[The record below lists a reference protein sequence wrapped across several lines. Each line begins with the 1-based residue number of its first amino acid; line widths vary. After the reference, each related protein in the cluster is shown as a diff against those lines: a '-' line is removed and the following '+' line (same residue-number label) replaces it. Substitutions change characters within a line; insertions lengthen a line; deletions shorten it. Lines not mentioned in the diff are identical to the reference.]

1 MHRARLNSIHL
12 LSSCQYPALRLQTT
26 SLGSARDLTFSLERV
41 FFADGRYSAWTKNAV
56 GQKWAGHFSAAQM
69 IGVIL

>member
-1 MHRARLNSIHL
+1 M
-12 LSSCQYPALRLQTT
+12 RLQTT

-56 GQKWAGHFSAAQM
+56 GRPFFRRTNDWSHPLIMHLDTIEIKGALDFE
-69 IGVIL
+69 

>member
-1 MHRARLNSIHL
+1 M
-12 LSSCQYPALRLQTT
+12 QYPALRLQTT

-41 FFADGRYSAWTKNAV
+41 FFADGRYTGYSCIAL
-56 GQKWAGHFSAAQM
+56 GLRMRWAGHFSAAQM